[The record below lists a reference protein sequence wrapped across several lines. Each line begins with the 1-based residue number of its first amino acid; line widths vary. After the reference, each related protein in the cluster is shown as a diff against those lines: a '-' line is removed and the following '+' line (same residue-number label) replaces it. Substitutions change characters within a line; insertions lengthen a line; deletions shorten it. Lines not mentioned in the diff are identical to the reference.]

1 MADTK
6 ADTEPAANQSGV
18 NANEGAGRGNHCR
31 SSGERVV
38 ENRVGLDSL
47 TAMVAYLRPH
57 FFELPKKINFSAN
70 FCRLSLPRV
79 TPTS

>member
-57 FFELPKKINFSAN
+57 FFELPKKNYLLRQF
-70 FCRLSLPRV
+70 LSPQ
-79 TPTS
+79 PAKGNAD